1 MDLLGEL
8 QSKDPS
14 HDWGG
19 GGSLC
24 GGCVC
29 VHATLSLPQKSF
41 SCEKNLII
49 LNKMMR
55 EDEWKPGQT
64 L

>member
-14 HDWGG
+14 HEVVVR
-19 GGSLC
+19 C
-24 GGCVC
+24 VVVVC

-41 SCEKNLII
+41 SCEKNLIR

-55 EDEWKPGQT
+55 EDE
-64 L
+64 